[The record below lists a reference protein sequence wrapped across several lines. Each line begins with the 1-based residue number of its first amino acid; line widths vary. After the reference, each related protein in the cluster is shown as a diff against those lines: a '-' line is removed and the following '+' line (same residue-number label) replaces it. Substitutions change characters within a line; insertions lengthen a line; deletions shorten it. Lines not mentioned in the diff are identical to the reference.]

1 MQLHPS
7 APFGVPDLSLTLTP
21 ALESG
26 PPRANNTHLA
36 GFFEQSLCP
45 PPPSPLAPVA
55 AVFLPVQPDPTCAT
69 SLPARRACLR
79 VEHACASCK
88 SACLPTCSRRQAR
101 ADEHGCGKPA
111 CARACLRYESAY
123 TSLATRQACCLWVAS
138 LLARASITRIPPP
151 LLQIPAC
158 ASLPA
163 RRACLHVAVQSC
175 LRLARCECSQP
186 SSCA

>member
-7 APFGVPDLSLTLTP
+7 APFGAPDLSLTLDPCFGIWTTTCKQHTFSRLLRAIPVPP
-21 ALESG
+21 ASIT
-26 PPRANNTHLA
+26 A
-36 GFFEQSLCP
+36 CP
-45 PPPSPLAPVA
+45 PLLQFSCLC
-55 AVFLPVQPDPTCAT
+55 DPT
-69 SLPARRACLR
+69 LPARRACLR
-79 VEHACASCK
+79 VEPACASCE

-123 TSLATRQACCLWVAS
+123 TSLATHQACCLWVAS

-175 LRLARCECSQP
+175 LRRARCECSQP